1 MSDWEDMCTSSDDEP
16 INTVE
21 ENEEEDIDEWDL
33 MVNDTFK
40 AEREQALKIQN
51 RNKTLTTNIN
61 YVERITEMEKHEII
75 KIVKDIIT
83 NLDVHSLT
91 EIGTFIKVQKNNLI
105 KASKPKKKKNK
116 KIRPKL
122 KSGKYNDDML
132 KDMYYD

>member
-51 RNKTLTTNIN
+51 RNKNSTTNIN
-61 YVERITEMEKHEII
+61 YVERISEMEKHEII

-83 NLDVHSLT
+83 SLDVHSLT

-105 KASKPKKKKNK
+105 KALKPKKKKNK

-122 KSGKYNDDML
+122 KAGKYNDDML

>member
-51 RNKTLTTNIN
+51 RNKN
-61 YVERITEMEKHEII
+61 
-75 KIVKDIIT
+75 
-83 NLDVHSLT
+83 
-91 EIGTFIKVQKNNLI
+91 
-105 KASKPKKKKNK
+105 
-116 KIRPKL
+116 
-122 KSGKYNDDML
+122 
-132 KDMYYD
+132 